1 MDLTTLT
8 FAVMLAISALG
19 LDTIW
24 HHGDVMLAS
33 SAAGKLDKSSL
44 DVTVMSLIL
53 QDEVNR
59 ISATPSVVARPRIRT
74 NDAGIGMAIATAANM
89 QSLVY
94 ALQGQVG
101 FQPDKISLALF
112 SENGAAK
119 VLISGS
125 GNSRPSVTFEQ
136 VVTQQKDEAIEDLVH
151 RAALVGLARIDP
163 YITALN
169 LMRRHEFDKNFADVL
184 GLIEFTKSLLP
195 PTPNNTDRSLLE
207 NLQGIVALFGGDS
220 AIAHAWFQ
228 QAIES
233 SPDNVIGL
241 LNLAFADLQIAHYQP
256 ATDRMRDLVTLHRP
270 ADPVVLCTAYAT
282 WAAARLGDH
291 DINGADELMALAIEA
306 NPGSAMAYNLWSD
319 VKREKGDP
327 EAAERLRAKALRAS
341 ASFENYAEVAALY
354 FQLAWRD
361 HQAVTT
367 SQFRNP
373 VVVGFH

>member
-24 HHGDVMLAS
+24 HHGDVVVAS

-44 DVTVMSLIL
+44 DVTVMNLIL

-74 NDAGIGMAIATAANM
+74 NDGGIGMAIATAANM

-169 LMRRHEFDKNFADVL
+169 LMRRHEFDKDFADVL
-184 GLIEFTKSLLP
+184 GLIEFTKGQLP
-195 PTPNNTDRSLLE
+195 PTQNNPDRSLLE
-207 NLQGIVALFGGDS
+207 NLQGIVALFGGDP

-228 QAIES
+228 QAVDS
-233 SPDNVIGL
+233 SPDNVIAL
-241 LNLAFADLQIAHYQP
+241 LNLAFADLQIDHYQP
-256 ATDRMRDLVTLHRP
+256 AVDRMRDLVTLHRP

-282 WAAARLGDH
+282 WAAARLGGH
-291 DINGADELMALAIEA
+291 DINGADELMALATEA
-306 NPGSAMAYNLWSD
+306 DPGSAMAYNLWSD

-361 HQAVTT
+361 HQAVIT